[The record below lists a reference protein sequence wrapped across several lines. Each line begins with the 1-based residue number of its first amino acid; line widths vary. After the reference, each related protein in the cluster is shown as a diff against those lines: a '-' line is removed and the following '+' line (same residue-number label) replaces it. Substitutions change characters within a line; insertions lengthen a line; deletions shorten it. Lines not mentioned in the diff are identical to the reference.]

1 MKNRAEH
8 ARYEAYKIQTSLDTI
23 QKLINHM
30 DNYEII
36 IKRFINK
43 RDAIRTILSNPVFN
57 INFTD
62 EEMLKFKYQ
71 YEILEE
77 LLKGVE

>member
-23 QKLINHM
+23 EKLINHM
-30 DNYEII
+30 DSYEII
-36 IKRFINK
+36 IKKFINK

-62 EEMLKFKYQ
+62 GEMLKLKYQ